1 MKWGTSTGKRAKLR
15 TEHRS
20 SSCTG
25 WLCDIPANPYRR
37 GDHKIERE
45 AKTITEKE
53 SAFRILS
60 HREDSVRPMFEV
72 APIGPLSPSSS
83 LLVER
88 RDLEPTS
95 RQSHFLDD
103 QLLHFFMKPAVIG
116 YSLKDA
122 AIAKI
127 PLTPG
132 QAVFCPRKEW
142 HNISWNE
149 RISVLSIRIPN
160 SALMEA
166 ARERLTDRSLEIV
179 PRHVVTDD
187 RLTHLLFALDVERA
201 RGYSTG
207 KLFVDCI
214 ESALANILL
223 TSFNTFAPRAIPG
236 KGGMAPHVLRRVIE
250 FMHANMDKQIGL
262 KDLADCAGLSLSHF
276 SFQFRASTNQSPHQ
290 YMLRLRVE
298 RSKELLTDHRLS
310 VLDVGLEVG
319 FSNQQHFA
327 TVFRNSVGV
336 PPSVYRTQL

>member
-1 MKWGTSTGKRAKLR
+1 
-15 TEHRS
+15 
-20 SSCTG
+20 
-25 WLCDIPANPYRR
+25 
-37 GDHKIERE
+37 
-45 AKTITEKE
+45 
-53 SAFRILS
+53 
-60 HREDSVRPMFEV
+60 MFDV

-95 RQSHFLDD
+95 WQSHLHED
-103 QLLHFFMKPAVIG
+103 QLLQFFMKPAVIG
-116 YSLKDA
+116 FSLKDA
-122 AIAKI
+122 AITRI
-127 PLTPG
+127 PVAPG

-142 HNISWNE
+142 HNISWHE
-149 RISVLSIRIPN
+149 RISVLSIRIPD

-166 ARERLTDRSLEIV
+166 ARERLTERSLEIV

-187 RLTHLLFALDVERA
+187 RLTHLLFALDAERA

-223 TSFNTFAPRAIPG
+223 TSFNTFAPRSIPA

-298 RSKELLTDHRLS
+298 RSKELLTDHSLS

-319 FSNQQHFA
+319 FRNQQHFA

>member
-1 MKWGTSTGKRAKLR
+1 MK
-15 TEHRS
+15 TE
-20 SSCTG
+20 
-25 WLCDIPANPYRR
+25 
-37 GDHKIERE
+37 
-45 AKTITEKE
+45 EK

-60 HREDSVRPMFEV
+60 HREGSVQPMFDE

-88 RDLEPTS
+88 RDLEPIS
-95 RQSHFLDD
+95 WQSHLHED

-116 YSLKDA
+116 FSLRDA

-127 PLTPG
+127 RVAPG

-142 HNISWNE
+142 HNIRWDQG
-149 RISVLSIRIPN
+149 ISVLSIRIPD

-179 PRHVVTDD
+179 PTNVVTDD
-187 RLTHLLFALDVERA
+187 RLTHLLYALDGERA
-201 RGYSTG
+201 RGYSAG

-223 TSFNTFAPRAIPG
+223 TSFNTFAPRSIPG
-236 KGGMAPHVLRRVIE
+236 KGGLAPHALRRVVE
-250 FMHANMDKQIGL
+250 FMHANMDKQVGL
-262 KDLADCAGLSLSHF
+262 KDLADCARLSLSHF

-290 YMLRLRVE
+290 YMLRLRIE
-298 RSKELLTDHRLS
+298 RSKELLADSHLS

-319 FSNQQHFA
+319 FRNQQHFA

>member
-1 MKWGTSTGKRAKLR
+1 M
-15 TEHRS
+15 
-20 SSCTG
+20 
-25 WLCDIPANPYRR
+25 N
-37 GDHKIERE
+37 
-45 AKTITEKE
+45 TEKE
-53 SAFRILS
+53 SASRILS
-60 HREDSVRPMFEV
+60 HREGSVQPMFDA

-95 RQSHFLDD
+95 WQSHFHKE

-116 YSLKDA
+116 LSLKDA
-122 AIAKI
+122 ATVKI
-127 PLTPG
+127 PISPG
-132 QAVFCPRKEW
+132 QAAFCPRREW
-142 HNISWNE
+142 HNISWRE
-149 RISVLSIRIPN
+149 TISVLSIRIPD

-166 ARERLTDRSLEIV
+166 ARERLTGSFEIV
-179 PRHVVTDD
+179 PQYVVTDD
-187 RLTHLLFALDVERA
+187 RLTHLLFALDAERA
-201 RGYSTG
+201 RGYSAG

-223 TSFNTFAPRAIPG
+223 TSFNTFAPRSIPG
-236 KGGMAPHVLRRVIE
+236 KGGMAPHVLRRVVE

-290 YMLRLRVE
+290 YMIRLRVE
-298 RSKELLTDHRLS
+298 RSKELLTDSRLS

-319 FSNQQHFA
+319 FCNQQHFA
-327 TVFRNSVGV
+327 TVIRNSVGV

>member
-1 MKWGTSTGKRAKLR
+1 
-15 TEHRS
+15 
-20 SSCTG
+20 
-25 WLCDIPANPYRR
+25 
-37 GDHKIERE
+37 
-45 AKTITEKE
+45 
-53 SAFRILS
+53 
-60 HREDSVRPMFEV
+60 VQPMFDA

-95 RQSHFLDD
+95 WQSHLLED
-103 QLLHFFMKPAVIG
+103 QLLHFFMKPALIG
-116 YSLKDA
+116 FSLKDA

-127 PLTPG
+127 PIAPG

-142 HNISWNE
+142 HNIRWNKG
-149 RISVLSIRIPN
+149 ISVLSVRIPD
-160 SALMEA
+160 SAVMEA
-166 ARERLTDRSLEIV
+166 ARERLTEGSLEIT
-179 PRHVVTDD
+179 PSQVVTDD
-187 RLTHLLFALDVERA
+187 RLTHLLFALDAERA

-207 KLFVDCI
+207 RLFVDSI

-223 TSFNTFAPRAIPG
+223 NTFNTFAPRSISAR
-236 KGGMAPHVLRRVIE
+236 GGMAPHVLRRVIE
-250 FMHANMDKQIGL
+250 YMHANLDKQISL
-262 KDLADCAGLSLSHF
+262 KDLAGCAGLSLSHF

-298 RSKELLTDHRLS
+298 RSKELLTDSRLS

-319 FSNQQHFA
+319 FRNQQHFA

>member
-1 MKWGTSTGKRAKLR
+1 
-15 TEHRS
+15 
-20 SSCTG
+20 
-25 WLCDIPANPYRR
+25 
-37 GDHKIERE
+37 
-45 AKTITEKE
+45 
-53 SAFRILS
+53 
-60 HREDSVRPMFEV
+60 MFDA

-88 RDLEPTS
+88 RDHEPTKW
-95 RQSHFLDD
+95 QSHFLED
-103 QLLHFFMKPAVIG
+103 QLFHLFMKPAVIG
-116 YSLKDA
+116 NSLRDA

-127 PLTPG
+127 PVAPG
-132 QAVFCPRKEW
+132 QVVFCPRKEW
-142 HNISWNE
+142 HNIRWGE
-149 RISVLSIRIPN
+149 RISVLSVRIPD

-166 ARERLTDRSLEIV
+166 ARERLTERSLEIV
-179 PRHVVTDD
+179 PKHVVTDD
-187 RLTHLLFALDVERA
+187 RLTHLLLALDAERA
-201 RGYSTG
+201 RGYSSG

-223 TSFNTFAPRAIPG
+223 TSFNTFAPRSISG
-236 KGGMAPHVLRRVIE
+236 KGGMAPHVLRRVID

-290 YMLRLRVE
+290 YMLRLRIE
-298 RSKELLTDHRLS
+298 RSKELLTDSRLS

-319 FSNQQHFA
+319 FRNQQHFA

>member
-1 MKWGTSTGKRAKLR
+1 M
-15 TEHRS
+15 
-20 SSCTG
+20 
-25 WLCDIPANPYRR
+25 N
-37 GDHKIERE
+37 
-45 AKTITEKE
+45 TEKE
-53 SAFRILS
+53 SASRILS
-60 HREDSVRPMFEV
+60 HREGSVQPMFDV

-88 RDLEPTS
+88 RNLEPTS
-95 RQSHFLDD
+95 WQSHLHED
-103 QLLHFFMKPAVIG
+103 QLLQFFMKPAVIG
-116 YSLKDA
+116 FSLKGA
-122 AIAKI
+122 AITRI
-127 PLTPG
+127 PVAAG

-142 HNISWNE
+142 HNISWHE
-149 RISVLSIRIPN
+149 RISVLSIRIPD

-187 RLTHLLFALDVERA
+187 RLTHLLFALDAERA

-223 TSFNTFAPRAIPG
+223 TSFNTFAPKSIPA

-319 FSNQQHFA
+319 FRSQQHFA

>member
-1 MKWGTSTGKRAKLR
+1 MNA
-15 TEHRS
+15 E
-20 SSCTG
+20 
-25 WLCDIPANPYRR
+25 NQ
-37 GDHKIERE
+37 
-45 AKTITEKE
+45 
-53 SAFRILS
+53 SAFRVLS
-60 HREDSVRPMFEV
+60 HREGSVQPMFDA

-88 RDLEPTS
+88 RDLES
-95 RQSHFLDD
+95 KSWQSHPLED

-122 AIAKI
+122 AIVKI
-127 PLTPG
+127 PIAPG

-142 HNISWNE
+142 HNISWDE
-149 RISVLSIRIPN
+149 RISVLSVRMPD

-166 ARERLTDRSLEIV
+166 ARERLTDRTLEIV
-179 PRHVVTDD
+179 PSQVVTDD
-187 RLTHLLFALDVERA
+187 RLTHLLFALDAERA
-201 RGYSTG
+201 RGYSAG

-223 TSFNTFAPRAIPG
+223 TSFNTFAPRSIPG
-236 KGGMAPHVLRRVIE
+236 KGGMAPHVLRRVVE

-276 SFQFRASTNQSPHQ
+276 SFQFRASINQSPHQ
-290 YMLRLRVE
+290 YMLRLRIE
-298 RSKELLTDHRLS
+298 RSMELLKDSRLS

-319 FSNQQHFA
+319 FRNQQHFA

>member
-1 MKWGTSTGKRAKLR
+1 M
-15 TEHRS
+15 
-20 SSCTG
+20 
-25 WLCDIPANPYRR
+25 N
-37 GDHKIERE
+37 
-45 AKTITEKE
+45 TEKK
-53 SAFRILS
+53 SASRILS
-60 HREDSVRPMFEV
+60 HRDGSVQPMFDA
-72 APIGPLSPSSS
+72 APVGPLSPSSS

-88 RDLEPTS
+88 RNLEPTS
-95 RQSHFLDD
+95 WQSHFLED
-103 QLLHFFMKPAVIG
+103 QLLHFFMKPAVLG

-127 PLTPG
+127 PVATG

-142 HNISWNE
+142 HNVRWDE
-149 RISVLSIRIPN
+149 GISVLSIRIPD
-160 SALMEA
+160 SAIMEA
-166 ARERLTDRSLEIV
+166 ARERLTEETLEIV

-187 RLTHLLFALDVERA
+187 RLTHLLFALDAERA

-223 TSFNTFAPRAIPG
+223 TSFNTFAPRSTPR

-290 YMLRLRVE
+290 YMLRLRIE
-298 RSKELLTDHRLS
+298 RSKELLTDSRLS

-319 FSNQQHFA
+319 FRNQQHFA